1 MARVQACYTKGYAMK
16 KAGQIQSYRIYNTG
30 EEEPTFEVRTQ
41 VNGKPTWMPA
51 SALAT
56 GSTSQ
61 ESRSSH
67 DEGDDRRHQD
77 LGGEATLT
85 GNHNL

>member
-1 MARVQACYTKGYAMK
+1 MK
-16 KAGQIQSYRIYNTG
+16 KEGQIQSYWIYNTG

-67 DEGDDRRHQD
+67 DEGYDQRQQD
-77 LGGEATLT
+77 LGGEATLDRS
-85 GNHNL
+85 NNL

>member
-1 MARVQACYTKGYAMK
+1 MK
-16 KAGQIQSYRIYNTG
+16 KEGQIQSYRIYNTG

-41 VNGKPTWMPA
+41 VNGKPTWRPA

-56 GSTSQ
+56 GSPRRESTSQ

-67 DEGDDRRHQD
+67 DEGDDQRQQD
-77 LGGEATLT
+77 LGGEATLDRS
-85 GNHNL
+85 NNL

>member
-1 MARVQACYTKGYAMK
+1 M
-16 KAGQIQSYRIYNTG
+16 G

-41 VNGKPTWMPA
+41 VNGKPTWRPA

-56 GSTSQ
+56 GSPRRESTSQ

-67 DEGDDRRHQD
+67 DEGDDQRQQD
-77 LGGEATLT
+77 LGGEAALDRS
-85 GNHNL
+85 NNLKKEGDDAGGHEHHTKS